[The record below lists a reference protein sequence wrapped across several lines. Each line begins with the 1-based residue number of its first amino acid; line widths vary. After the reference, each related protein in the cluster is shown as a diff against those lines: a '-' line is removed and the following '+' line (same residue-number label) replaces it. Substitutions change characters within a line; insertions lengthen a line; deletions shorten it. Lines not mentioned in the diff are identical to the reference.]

1 MNPSTEDIL
10 AAVLATPAET
20 VYVLPNNKNI
30 IMAAEQAIP
39 LSDRKLI
46 VVPTRTIPQG
56 ISAMLAYSPEIS
68 DEENAKV
75 MLKATEKVA
84 TGQITFAARN
94 SEFDNKRIKEG
105 DILALENLKL
115 SFIDKDPV
123 KAVVKL
129 AKQMSNRDTSFIT
142 LIYGD
147 SITDAQAEAARSLIE
162 NKAPKDVEVT
172 LVNGGQPV
180 YHFILSVE

>member
-1 MNPSTEDIL
+1 
-10 AAVLATPAET
+10 
-20 VYVLPNNKNI
+20 
-30 IMAAEQAIP
+30 MAADQAVP
-39 LSDRKLI
+39 LADRRVI

-56 ISAMLAYSPEIS
+56 ISAMLAYDPDQSE
-68 DEENAKV
+68 DDNAYN
-75 MLKATEKVA
+75 MLKTAEKVA
-84 TGQITFAARN
+84 TGQVTFAARD

-105 DILALENLKL
+105 DILALDNLRL

-129 AKQMSNRDTSFIT
+129 ARQMTSRSTSFIT

-147 SITDAQAEAARSLIE
+147 SITDAQAEAARAAIE
-162 NKAPKDVEVT
+162 NKAPRDVEVT